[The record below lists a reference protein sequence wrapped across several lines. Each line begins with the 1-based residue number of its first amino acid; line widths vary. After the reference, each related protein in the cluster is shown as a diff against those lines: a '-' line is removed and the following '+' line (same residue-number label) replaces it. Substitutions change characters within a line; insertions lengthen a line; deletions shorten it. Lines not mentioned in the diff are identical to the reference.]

1 LLTVINRPLGHRLT
15 DAELAASVTD
25 SSGEA
30 LFTTAFSHGLVAG
43 DYVYVIS
50 NFDAYNGFKY
60 VYSPTYNT
68 FKLRDYETGDVVPY
82 YQDTDLFYRISVLQ
96 HGWSAVNQPIVYEL
110 ESDLFPNNVDEE
122 AYTPNIVVSQADAEG
137 YTLLN
142 LSAALSDPTALSWVE
157 LVGSGSLAGQY
168 QIITVLQPWQ
178 IIINLDYDASN
189 SFGGYLVVKY
199 YKNYCINVQVW
210 SGVGAE
216 HPWFAE
222 KPYELAAT
230 LQYVPDENGRAKF
243 SIAEILRGYLIYL
256 NYKKQI
262 AETYQES
269 KDWGVVFS
277 TSVYSDV
284 KEAQESFIDY
294 VEETYQT
301 KVKDGKHL
309 QKLTGITHLDSWD
322 SKAGKYI
329 TPDTE
334 EEAKEN
340 AIRELEE
347 TVINSRYSK
356 YFRAL
361 EKALQEG
368 VKYKD
373 LLQIKPQDF
382 GLPKNWSGCLGSDQ
396 YSSILWAL
404 SFEFLINEP
413 ASLMLL
419 PDLRSIAQE
428 IQAPYS
434 VLMDCYNLTNK
445 GKKYGATGD

>member
-1 LLTVINRPLGHRLT
+1 MSKT
-15 DAELAASVTD
+15 DIEKIKDFGKKLE
-25 SSGEA
+25 SSGADYSEVTLRDIFTQAGLNSDLTERAIRDYQRYRESELSSLSILSGNDIRQIGAEA
-30 LFTTAFSHGLVAG
+30 LADKVS
-43 DYVYVIS
+43 S
-50 NFDAYNGFKY
+50 
-60 VYSPTYNT
+60 
-68 FKLRDYETGDVVPY
+68 LRKGREVV
-82 YQDTDLFYRISVLQ
+82 
-96 HGWSAVNQPIVYEL
+96 E
-110 ESDLFPNNVDEE
+110 
-122 AYTPNIVVSQADAEG
+122 
-137 YTLLN
+137 
-142 LSAALSDPTALSWVE
+142 
-157 LVGSGSLAGQY
+157 
-168 QIITVLQPWQ
+168 
-178 IIINLDYDASN
+178 
-189 SFGGYLVVKY
+189 
-199 YKNYCINVQVW
+199 
-210 SGVGAE
+210 
-216 HPWFAE
+216 
-222 KPYELAAT
+222 
-230 LQYVPDENGRAKF
+230 
-243 SIAEILRGYLIYL
+243 EILGNYLRYL

-277 TSVYSDV
+277 TSVYSDE
-284 KEAQESFIDY
+284 EAQESFIDY

-334 EEAKEN
+334 EDAKEN

-382 GLPKNWSGCLGSDQ
+382 GLPKTWSGCLGSDQ

-445 GKKYGATGD
+445 KIWSYRRLKRDL

>member
-1 LLTVINRPLGHRLT
+1 MSKADIEKIKDLGKKL
-15 DAELAASVTD
+15 E
-25 SSGEA
+25 SSGVDYSEVTLRDMFTQAGLNSYLTERAIRDYQRYRESELSSLSILSGNDIRQIGAEA
-30 LFTTAFSHGLVAG
+30 LADKVR
-43 DYVYVIS
+43 
-50 NFDAYNGFKY
+50 N
-60 VYSPTYNT
+60 
-68 FKLRDYETGDVVPY
+68 LRSGGE
-82 YQDTDLFYRISVLQ
+82 
-96 HGWSAVNQPIVYEL
+96 IV
-110 ESDLFPNNVDEE
+110 
-122 AYTPNIVVSQADAEG
+122 
-137 YTLLN
+137 
-142 LSAALSDPTALSWVE
+142 
-157 LVGSGSLAGQY
+157 
-168 QIITVLQPWQ
+168 
-178 IIINLDYDASN
+178 
-189 SFGGYLVVKY
+189 
-199 YKNYCINVQVW
+199 
-210 SGVGAE
+210 
-216 HPWFAE
+216 
-222 KPYELAAT
+222 
-230 LQYVPDENGRAKF
+230 
-243 SIAEILRGYLIYL
+243 AEILRDYLRYL

-284 KEAQESFIDY
+284 EDAQEAFVDY

-301 KVKDGKHL
+301 KVKDSKHL

-347 TVINSRYSK
+347 TVIRSRYSK

-382 GLPKNWSGCLGSDQ
+382 GLPKTWSGCLGSDQ

-413 ASLMLL
+413 GSLMFL
-419 PDLRSIAQE
+419 PDLRTIAQE

-434 VLMDCYNLTNK
+434 VLMDCYNLTNRGKERKKERIKLKAQIDEKIKTRLPLLMDEIGDKYYVYFDKEAYNTLK
-445 GKKYGATGD
+445 GKELQEFKEDVIDELKTEFCFTLSLIVLNELKGDNKKELDELENMIAQDILKYFLQELVDYKNS

>member
-1 LLTVINRPLGHRLT
+1 MSKVKDKSLVDFSEKQLREIFTQAGLNSQDIDKAIADYMRYRESELSSLSILSYKDLQSLGEEALYERVKNLR
-15 DAELAASVTD
+15 
-25 SSGEA
+25 SGENI
-30 LFTTAFSHGLVAG
+30 LQDILIH
-43 DYVYVIS
+43 Y
-50 NFDAYNGFKY
+50 
-60 VYSPTYNT
+60 
-68 FKLRDYETGDVVPY
+68 LRY
-82 YQDTDLFYRISVLQ
+82 I
-96 HGWSAVNQPIVYEL
+96 
-110 ESDLFPNNVDEE
+110 
-122 AYTPNIVVSQADAEG
+122 
-137 YTLLN
+137 
-142 LSAALSDPTALSWVE
+142 
-157 LVGSGSLAGQY
+157 
-168 QIITVLQPWQ
+168 
-178 IIINLDYDASN
+178 
-189 SFGGYLVVKY
+189 
-199 YKNYCINVQVW
+199 
-210 SGVGAE
+210 
-216 HPWFAE
+216 
-222 KPYELAAT
+222 
-230 LQYVPDENGRAKF
+230 
-243 SIAEILRGYLIYL
+243 

-269 KDWGVVFS
+269 KSWDKVI
-277 TSVYSDV
+277 TTAVYSDV

-309 QKLTGITHLDSWD
+309 QKLTGIT
-322 SKAGKYI
+322 
-329 TPDTE
+329 E
-334 EEAKEN
+334 ETLEG
-340 AIRELEE
+340 LEE

-382 GLPKNWSGCLGSDQ
+382 GLPKTWNGYLGSDQ

-428 IQAPYS
+428 IEAPYS

-445 GKKYGATGD
+445 GKKYGSTGD